1 MVCSRLCSVRMWD
14 GDRVRAEAELSL
26 LYTFQNNKEDD
37 LDNNVTQ
44 QRASATIHPR
54 SRGRPGDEAGG
65 RHDRLPFPGQRDAV
79 VSTSSC

>member
-1 MVCSRLCSVRMWD
+1 MWD
-14 GDRVRAEAELSL
+14 GDKVRAEAELSL
-26 LYTFQNNKEDD
+26 LYTFQNNKADD

-44 QRASATIHPR
+44 QRASPIIQPR

-79 VSTSSC
+79 VSSA